1 MRFPPLV
8 FVFYPPPLDSC
19 TQSCERTVRNAGTHF
34 HGEGEGG
41 KPLSY
46 GTTCLYVCNV
56 CTLVCRCV
64 QIHTLKSYLL
74 RKKGRGEVCVYTAIE
89 LFNVIVSSI
98 FVAYFLFLF
107 LFKEKRFQ
115 LVTFNTFA
123 YDDISCWNNF
133 NEL

>member
-8 FVFYPPPLDSC
+8 LVFYPPPFVSC

-34 HGEGEGG
+34 RGEGEG

-46 GTTCLYVCNV
+46 GTTYLYVCNV

-64 QIHTLKSYLL
+64 QIHFEKLSFM
-74 RKKGRGEVCVYTAIE
+74 KGGEGRVCVYTVIE

-98 FVAYFLFLF
+98 FVAYFFF
-107 LFKEKRFQ
+107 FSFS
-115 LVTFNTFA
+115 F
-123 YDDISCWNNF
+123 
-133 NEL
+133 